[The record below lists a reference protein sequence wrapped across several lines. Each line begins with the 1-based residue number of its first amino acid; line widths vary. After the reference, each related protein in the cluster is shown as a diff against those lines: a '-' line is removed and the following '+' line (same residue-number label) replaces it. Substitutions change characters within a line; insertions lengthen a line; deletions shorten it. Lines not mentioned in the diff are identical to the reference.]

1 MTREEKLSHLERIR
15 HIKTP
20 KRAEASRANA
30 NKPPKP
36 GKMPRGR
43 PRKVKDET

>member
-1 MTREEKLSHLERIR
+1 MTPAEKADHLERIR

-20 KRAEASRANA
+20 KRAESSRANA

-36 GKMPRGR
+36 GKMARGR
-43 PRKVKDET
+43 PRKVKDE

>member
-1 MTREEKLSHLERIR
+1 MTPTELLDHLARIR
-15 HIKTP
+15 QIKTP

-36 GKMPRGR
+36 GKMARGR
-43 PRKVKDET
+43 PRKETTE